1 VVSRRAGSG
10 SGNVMTFHLDQN
22 YAVVLVCSSWKGKI
36 MEVGNEFALVT
47 VNVIM
52 FSVIGLP

>member
-1 VVSRRAGSG
+1 
-10 SGNVMTFHLDQN
+10 MTFHLDQN

-36 MEVGNEFALVT
+36 TEVGNEFALVT